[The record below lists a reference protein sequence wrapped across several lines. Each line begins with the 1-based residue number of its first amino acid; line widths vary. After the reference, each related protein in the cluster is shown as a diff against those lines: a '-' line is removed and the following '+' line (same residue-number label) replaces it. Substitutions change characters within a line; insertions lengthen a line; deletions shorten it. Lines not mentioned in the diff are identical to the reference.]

1 MSAQS
6 ESAHPEAARP
16 RRELPLAASIE
27 QQKKLARELLDA
39 ARAGEPAAL
48 ARFHALHPRIAAD
61 ASPSRRLALHDAQ
74 LVIAREYGFASWP
87 RLKAHID
94 TARRARF
101 SHPVSSD
108 LQYFEDRARGLIDTL
123 RDGTPRMIAQVR
135 RWHPRFAHASDD
147 AICAADFTLDDARIV
162 YAREHGFDDW
172 DAFAAYLANL
182 ARAAVVDPFL
192 AAVEHARRRDWPA
205 VAALVRARPELA
217 TALGTNGNTLLDLLP
232 SVSRNADG
240 SDPSRLD
247 AVRLLLAAGADPNVA
262 NDRGWTP
269 LHQAAYSDDAPL
281 AALLVSAGARIDAEA
296 RGAGGTPL
304 AVALFWG
311 HRETAELLAQS
322 SVVPANLRIAAAL
335 GRLDLID
342 RAFAA
347 DGTLTSA
354 ARAARGFYRP
364 HSGFPAWTPSDDQQE
379 IIDEAFVWAARNG
392 RSGAMARLLERGA
405 RIDADP
411 YRGTA
416 LIWTAATDRIDTARW
431 LLAHGAEVNRRATFG
446 GPRHGENVTALH
458 VAAQSASIPFLELL
472 LEHGADP
479 TARDAVYEGTPADWA
494 AHGGPEESRNF
505 LQAISPAPQQ

>member
-1 MSAQS
+1 MSAPSQG
-6 ESAHPEAARP
+6 AQPEPARP
-16 RRELPLAASIE
+16 RRELPPTPSIE

-39 ARAGEPAAL
+39 ARAGDPAAL
-48 ARFHALHPRIAAD
+48 ARFHASHQRFVAD
-61 ASPSRRLALHDAQ
+61 ASSLPRLALHDAQ

-87 RLKAHID
+87 RLKAHIE

-101 SHPVSSD
+101 THPVSSD
-108 LQYFEDRARGLIDTL
+108 PQYYDDRARGLVETL
-123 RDGTPRMIAQVR
+123 RDGTPRAIAQVR
-135 RWHPRFAHASDD
+135 AWHPRFAHASDD
-147 AICAADFTLDDARIV
+147 AIRISDFSVDDARIV

-172 DAFAAYLANL
+172 DAFAAHLGDL
-182 ARAAVVDPFL
+182 ARSAVVDPFL
-192 AAVEHARRRDWPA
+192 AVVDHARRRDWPA
-205 VAALVRARPELA
+205 VVALLRAHPELA
-217 TALGTNGNTLLDLLP
+217 TARGTNGNTLLDLIP
-232 SVSRNADG
+232 GVSRNADG
-240 SDPSRLD
+240 ADPSRLD

-322 SVVPANLRIAAAL
+322 AVVPTNLRIAAAL

-342 RAFAA
+342 HAFAA

-354 ARAARGFYRP
+354 ARAARAFYRP

-392 RSGAMARLLERGA
+392 RSEAMARLLEHGA

-416 LIWTAATDRIDTARW
+416 LIWAAATDRIDTARW

-479 TARDAVYEGTPADWA
+479 TARDAVYDGTPAEWA